1 MKSPA
6 SATSEHQTLHKYY
19 SVADPQNAPTDER
32 RSPTG
37 QPMPSVVAQNCNP
50 LPWTEQHATM
60 GYDSTDGL
68 PVIGSK

>member
-1 MKSPA
+1 MKSPT
-6 SATSEHQTLHKYY
+6 SATPEHLKLPQQY

-68 PVIGSK
+68 PVIGSQ